1 MSRYITEVHRCEQ
14 PEILPS
20 QNVGTVWECDCKRR
34 YVISVSYYDGSSR
47 WSPLPDWKFNEAED
61 RLLTEE
67 ECHDYLMSL
76 AKSSVSPYAAEVK
89 KLSLWTRLTWRFR
102 R

>member
-34 YVISVSYYDGSSR
+34 FVISVSYYDGSSR
-47 WSPLPDWKFNEAED
+47 WSPLPEWKFNEAED
-61 RLLTEE
+61 RLLTGDEQME
-67 ECHDYLMSL
+67 YLRNL
-76 AKSSVSPYAAEVK
+76 ATSSPSPYAQLIK
-89 KLSLWTRLTWRFR
+89 PTLWERLTWRFR